1 MISPSTQDVIM
12 GQPVLFLQP
21 QIIILQSTGNPTPTY
36 LYQFVDPNFVKHG
49 DKLDGFQPQSP
60 KIVIDEKKLLDVQSF
75 ANQEPLSNYGN
86 DIQEFQ

>member
-1 MISPSTQDVIM
+1 
-12 GQPVLFLQP
+12 
-21 QIIILQSTGNPTPTY
+21 
-36 LYQFVDPNFVKHG
+36 
-49 DKLDGFQPQSP
+49 LDGFQPQSP